1 MEKFECDKC
10 KGKGDLGITLQT
22 ESGHNLVELCD
33 KCDGNGYLDWIENVR
48 GKKPKRFP
56 FQTLMMEIEKEEI
69 KEILKSDVE
78 DD

>member
-10 KGKGDLGITLQT
+10 KGRGDLGVVQQT
-22 ESGHNLVELCD
+22 EDGHNLVELCD

-56 FQTLMMEIEKEEI
+56 FKTLLMEFEKEEL
-69 KEILKSDVE
+69 KKILNSDIE